1 MRCAREEENANEMS
15 TGTTSVAVHAAEH
28 DTSQCKCCISMYVCT
43 RSPSSAV
50 IVLLRLMQVMLVGGA
65 LQQLNISS
73 CHYTATSQRMH
84 RCVLPHIS
92 HSQLI
97 DYMPFYKQR
106 SCYLGVFAFCIYAQ
120 CDVIVGSQSLFKT
133 QCTSDRD
140 ISCSDGKG
148 GSGFVRFL
156 LEFSTRVVFI
166 ALLISEKD

>member
-1 MRCAREEENANEMS
+1 MQ
-15 TGTTSVAVHAAEH
+15 VLH
-28 DTSQCKCCISMYVCT
+28 IYVCMYT
-43 RSPSSAV
+43 LSV
-50 IVLLRLMQVMLVGGA
+50 
-65 LQQLNISS
+65 ISS
-73 CHYTATSQRMH
+73 YRVVEANASNVGRWCFATTEYLILSYTATSQRMH